1 MLGLLTYVQHLAK
14 EFKMPNNA
22 SALVAYGS
30 YTSDGNARTIEIPPG
45 VDHFVLRNRTDWG
58 DTTAITNVQS
68 EFQRGM
74 DAGSANGFTQA
85 VTTNILSSEA
95 VTSGG
100 FTLIDTSSDTL
111 LGPELSL
118 TAITNAD
125 PPVAS
130 IGDTSSLSDG
140 DIVRIYNSAT
150 AQQIAGYDFT
160 IDNIVSNTSF
170 ELIYM
175 TAPGSVGGAT
185 TARRL
190 AFDYN
195 WYPRRRFITDVTIGT
210 TTEVQLSVTHDY
222 VVGAKV
228 RFSVSADYGM
238 TELDGLQG
246 QVTAINTTT
255 NTITVDIDSSSF
267 TAFSF
272 PSDTTADAGVTP
284 AHIVPVGEV
293 STILT
298 EASQSAF
305 FKGIRIGASVCGP
318 NTSVMDWWAFKADV
332 NI

>member
-1 MLGLLTYVQHLAK
+1 
-14 EFKMPNNA
+14 MPNNA

-45 VDHFVLRNRTDWG
+45 IDHFVLRNRTDWG
-58 DTTAITNVQS
+58 DATAVTNVQS
-68 EFQRGM
+68 EYFRGQA
-74 DAGSANGFTQA
+74 DASAQGLTQA
-85 VTTNILSSEA
+85 VTTNILSSNN
-95 VTSGG
+95 VTTNG
-100 FTLIDTSSDTL
+100 FTLIDTSADTL
-111 LGPELSL
+111 LGPALSL

-130 IGDTSSLSDG
+130 IADTSSLADG

-150 AQQIAGYDFT
+150 AKQIAGYDFS
-160 IDNIVSNTSF
+160 IDNIVTNTSF

-185 TARRL
+185 SAKRL
-190 AFDYN
+190 AFDLN
-195 WYPRRRFITDVTIGT
+195 WYPRRRFITGVTTGT

-228 RFSVSADYGM
+228 KFHVSSDYGM
-238 TELDGLQG
+238 TQLDGLEG
-246 QVTAINTTT
+246 EVTAVNTTT
-255 NTITVDIDSSSF
+255 NTITVDINSSAF

-272 PSDTTADAGVTP
+272 PSSATAAAGVTP
-284 AHIVPVGEV
+284 AHVVPVGEV

-298 EASQSAF
+298 DASQNVAF
-305 FKGIRIGASVCGP
+305 RGIRIGSNVCGP
-318 NTSVMDWWAFKADV
+318 TSAVMDWWAFKADV